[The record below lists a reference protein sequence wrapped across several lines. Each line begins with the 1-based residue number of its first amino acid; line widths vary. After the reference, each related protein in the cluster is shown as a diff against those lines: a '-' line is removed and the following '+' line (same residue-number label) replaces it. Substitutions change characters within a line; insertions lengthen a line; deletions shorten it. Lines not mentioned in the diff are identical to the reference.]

1 VSADSRQV
9 YRGLDVGTAK
19 PTAAQR
25 ARVPHH
31 CLDLAEPD
39 EPFDAARFRAA
50 ALAAIGD
57 VEGRGRRALVVGG
70 TGLYVRA
77 LVHGLCA
84 APPRQP
90 ALRRALEAIAARDGV
105 PALHRRLV
113 EVDPAAARRIHPNDA
128 VRTVRALEVALASGR
143 RLSEWQAAHGFA
155 EAGLDALVIGLALPT
170 PVLDAH
176 IAARVDDMLARG
188 FVDEVRRLA
197 ARRYAADSPVWRTLG
212 YAELR
217 AHLEGRL
224 TLDAAREA
232 IVRATRRFAKRQRTW
247 FRRAEGMRWR
257 HPVDDAARLGAETEA
272 FLAGA
277 HIAKAEGPE

>member
-19 PTAAQR
+19 PTAAER

-31 CLDLAEPD
+31 CLDLVEPD

-50 ALAAIGD
+50 ALAAVAD
-57 VEGRGRRALVVGG
+57 VTARGRRVLVVGG

-90 ALRRALEAIAARDGV
+90 VLRRALEAIAAREGV

-113 EVDPAAARRIHPNDA
+113 AVDPAAARRIHPNDA
-128 VRTVRALEVALASGR
+128 VRAVRALEVALASGR
-143 RLSEWQAAHGFA
+143 RLSDWQAAHGVA
-155 EAGLDALVIGLALPT
+155 EPAFDALVIGLAVPT
-170 PVLDAH
+170 PVLDAC

-188 FVDEVRRLA
+188 FVGEVRGLA
-197 ARRYAADSPVWRTLG
+197 TRGYADDAPVWRTLG

-217 AHLEGRL
+217 AHLEARL

-247 FRRAEGMRWR
+247 FRRAEGIRWR
-257 HPVDDAARLGAETEA
+257 HPVDDGARIAAETEA

-277 HIAKAEGPE
+277 HIAKGEGPE